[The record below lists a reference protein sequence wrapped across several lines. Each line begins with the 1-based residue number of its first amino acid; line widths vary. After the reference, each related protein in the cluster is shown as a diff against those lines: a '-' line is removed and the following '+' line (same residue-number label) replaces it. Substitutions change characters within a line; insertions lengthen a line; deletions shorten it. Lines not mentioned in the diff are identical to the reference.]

1 MIRILILTVFTGLFL
16 NNAKAQDLT
25 AAQVKNIVN
34 EKHYTFDVQTMMPQ
48 RGGLRQL
55 TPGYFLKVAGDSLI
69 SYLPYFGRAYS
80 APINP
85 SDAGYDFVSTNVD
98 YKVAEKKKGSY
109 QISMHTKDKVNTTDF
124 LLTVYNN
131 GNAYLQ
137 VTSNNR
143 QPISFRGYLKESK

>member
-1 MIRILILTVFTGLFL
+1 MIRIFFIATFATLFFNTV
-16 NNAKAQDLT
+16 KAQDLT
-25 AAQVKNIVN
+25 ATQVQNLVN
-34 EKHYTFDVQTMMPQ
+34 SKHYIFEAQTMTPQ
-48 RGGLRQL
+48 RGGLKQL
-55 TPGYFLKVAGDSLI
+55 TPGYSLKIAGDSLI
-69 SYLPYFGRAYS
+69 SYLPYFGRAYT

-85 SDAGYDFVSTNVD
+85 SDAGYDFVSTDVD
-98 YKVAEKKKGSY
+98 YKVAKKKKDSY
-109 QISMHTKDKVNTTDF
+109 QISMHTKDKINTTDF